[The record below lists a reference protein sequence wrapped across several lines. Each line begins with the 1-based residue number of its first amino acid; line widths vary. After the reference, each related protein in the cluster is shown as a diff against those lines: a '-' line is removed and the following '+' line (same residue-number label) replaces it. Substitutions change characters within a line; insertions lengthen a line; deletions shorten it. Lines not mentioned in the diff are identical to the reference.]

1 MIALHWLSLLL
12 YAIVEA
18 AIVAG
23 VIYYFL
29 WPKGK

>member
-1 MIALHWLSLLL
+1 MISIHWLSRGTF
-12 YAIVEA
+12 